1 MNITCLSNLDS
12 VMAKFYVDTMSV
24 WKQRL
29 LSLLPTIVSYP
40 FARRLL
46 LAVSDPIDERDAYLA
61 AMRLE
66 VVWLSAAY
74 LKENFDHIGGE
85 AIDPAEPYV
94 MTSLHYGQWGM
105 YPASLYQQCGIGSQ
119 MVMTGRNHPP
129 GSPITYF
136 WERFGH
142 NKQYLSGYSGRL
154 STENFFSHVKQLR
167 SGVSQIVILDVR
179 EQGLPQKE
187 LELKFLGESYYLPK
201 TVALLAKRAGCRIL
215 PYIGYYDHEKK
226 RHQVIWF
233 SPISP
238 AGSDSETLQRIL
250 DLFEPIFSRHP
261 EFYFNVLESHR
272 RPF

>member
-1 MNITCLSNLDS
+1 
-12 VMAKFYVDTMSV
+12 MAI

-29 LSLLPTIVSYP
+29 LPLLPGMISYP

-46 LAVSDPIDERDAYLA
+46 LAASKPVDQRDAYLA

-66 VVWLSAAY
+66 VVWLSAGY
-74 LKENFDHIGGE
+74 LKSKFDHIGVE
-85 AIDPAEPYV
+85 TIDPGEPYV

-105 YPASLYQQCGIGSQ
+105 YPASLYQQYGVSSQ

-142 NKQYLSGYSGRL
+142 KKQYLSGHPGRL
-154 STENFFSHVKQLR
+154 STESFFSHVKQLK

-179 EQGLPQKE
+179 EHGLPQKE
-187 LELKFLGESYYLPK
+187 IELAFMGGAYYLPR
-201 TVALLAKRAGCRIL
+201 TVVLLAKRAGCRIL
-215 PYIGYYDHEKK
+215 PYMGSYDPVKK
-226 RHQVIWF
+226 RHKVTWF
-233 SPISP
+233 KPISA
-238 AGSDSETLQRIL
+238 AGSEAETLQQIL
-250 DLFEPIFSRHP
+250 DLFEPSVSQHP
-261 EFYFNVLESHR
+261 EFYFNVLENHR